1 MNGSRKSSPP
11 AARGSRGCAINPR
24 KGPAKAELR
33 LRAEDAEDLAVI
45 SACLQDA
52 LVSVRD
58 LAYDRDARVF
68 VAVANRFRWEGGGA
82 TEGTGRPFER
92 TLCGV
97 AFDEIDAVAYR
108 GFHRSEE
115 DRILSLLAIRPSL
128 DPTGGAIDLEFAG
141 GATIRL
147 TTTLV
152 RCRLRDFG
160 EPWPTVWQPGHP
172 LDPTG

>member
-1 MNGSRKSSPP
+1 MVGTGPREPSP
-11 AARGSRGCAINPR
+11 
-24 KGPAKAELR
+24 LR

-58 LAYDRDARVF
+58 LAYDRDARNF
-68 VAVANRFRWEGGGA
+68 VLVANRFRWEGGAAGA
-82 TEGTGRPFER
+82 AAAEQARGEAKGEEATPFER

-97 AFDEIDAVAYR
+97 VFDEVDGVAYR

-115 DRILSLLAIRPSL
+115 DRILALLAIRPIFGPGTSAK
-128 DPTGGAIDLEFAG
+128 GGVILLEFAA

-147 TTTLV
+147 TAAAI
-152 RCRLRDFG
+152 RCRARDFG

-172 LDPTG
+172 LDPSE